1 MDTKTQKRKRLKQ
14 LCSDYDAAVKR
25 ILTKKY
31 VLAHILKGCTDE
43 FSDCS
48 IEEIVEKHLTFD
60 PIYGE
65 TAVDEDE
72 TNAELAAK
80 VTSSEHATTSEGK
93 VVFDTRFEVL
103 APNTKRPIGL
113 IINIEGQRQSKLR
126 YPLTK
131 RALYYCSRLISSQK
145 GRNFKHDHYDDIQ
158 KVYSIW
164 ICTNPKCKNRG
175 TIQRYSIAKE
185 DLFGNVDVPKRE
197 YDLMV
202 FMIVNVGNSKS
213 PNYNGLLKMLS
224 LLFCNQDEQV
234 DASQILEIEY
244 GYPKA
249 YFEPE
254 VFMKSWAHEIVV
266 EAEEKGLKK
275 GLRRGRKEGHE
286 KGRKEGRIEGIKEGI
301 EKGKI
306 AGGLEQ
312 ILVMTKRVMSS
323 LSKTLDD
330 AMAILELTEEEKAY
344 VRRCLAT

>member
-1 MDTKTQKRKRLKQ
+1 M
-14 LCSDYDAAVKR
+14 
-25 ILTKKY
+25 
-31 VLAHILKGCTDE
+31 E
-43 FSDCS
+43 
-48 IEEIVEKHLTFD
+48 
-60 PIYGE
+60 
-65 TAVDEDE
+65 
-72 TNAELAAK
+72 
-80 VTSSEHATTSEGK
+80 
-93 VVFDTRFEVL
+93 
-103 APNTKRPIGL
+103 
-113 IINIEGQRQSKLR
+113 LR

-131 RALYYCSRLISSQK
+131 RALYYCSRLSSSQK
-145 GRNFKHDHYDDIQ
+145 GRNFKHDHYDNIQ

-164 ICTNPKCKNRG
+164 ICTNPKRKNCG

-234 DASQILEIEY
+234 DASQILEKEY

-286 KGRKEGRIEGIKEGI
+286 KGVKEGIEKGIEKGVKEGI